1 MDNVRRKVTEQN
13 KNRQRKILLGLIA
26 IIIVVVAAIMIER
39 SINMNV
45 TDVTISKSEITEE
58 KAVFIPV
65 RPLDTN
71 VIAVKL
77 TDGSYRLAF
86 DDCTGCYT
94 LYGKHGKFENNA
106 DNTGLICKNCKS
118 EVLYEQMGFLPEE
131 SMPYPIEKPE
141 IIETEDSFILNKDYL
156 EKHKQILET
165 KRSGKGINPY
175 SENSVK

>member
-1 MDNVRRKVTEQN
+1 MDNVRKKITEQN

-39 SINMNV
+39 SINMKV
-45 TDVTISKSEITEE
+45 VDVTITKSEISDE
-58 KAVFIPV
+58 KAVFIPL
-65 RPLDTN
+65 RQLDTN
-71 VIAVKL
+71 IIAVKL
-77 TDGSYRLAF
+77 TDGSFRLAF

-94 LYGKHGKFENNA
+94 LYGKHGKFENNE
-106 DNTGLICKNCKS
+106 DNTGLVCKS
-118 EVLYEQMGFLPEE
+118 CKCEVLYEQMGFLPEE

-165 KRSGKGINPY
+165 KRNSKGINLY
-175 SENSVK
+175 GGKTVK